1 MVTAN
6 ERVRNNTV
14 KLVDILLCPDPLA
27 FLTCG
32 VPILGN
38 ITETEYVGNLLA
50 VLVFNDPI
58 VYALELLGLIFGEPL
73 SIAYYRE

>member
-6 ERVRNNTV
+6 ERVRNDTV

-27 FLTCG
+27 FLTGG

-58 VYALELLGLIFGEPL
+58 VYALKLFGLIFGEPL